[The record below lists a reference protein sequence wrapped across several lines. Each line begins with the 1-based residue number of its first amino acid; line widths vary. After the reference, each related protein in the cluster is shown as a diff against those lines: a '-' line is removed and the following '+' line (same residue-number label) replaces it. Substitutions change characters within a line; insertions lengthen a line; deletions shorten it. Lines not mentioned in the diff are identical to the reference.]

1 MQLCCPG
8 TKDTELSEE
17 NDLYDDFNMD
27 EVDLNFENY
36 EELFGVSLSHSEE
49 LFENGG
55 IDSLFGMK
63 DMSAAEV
70 FTLLYFFLPSS
81 LIGICAFICYIFRCL
96 ICCLLNSLSMYG
108 SEIFISLNVYRVLNY
123 AIFLVGFLNKRISNT
138 SLSEKFV

>member
-70 FTLLYFFLPSS
+70 YFFLPSS
-81 LIGICAFICYIFRCL
+81 LIGICPFICYIYQCI

-108 SEIFISLNVYRVLNY
+108 SEIFISLNV
-123 AIFLVGFLNKRISNT
+123 
-138 SLSEKFV
+138 